1 MIAPNSSR
9 PSIGFSLA
17 VLLTLQLAS
26 AQERPPEKPAPENP
40 AAEKPAAA
48 EPSAKESFAQEPSA
62 NQPPGPKHW
71 AFVAPVK
78 PPAPVIQNVNWS
90 EHAIDRFVLR
100 KLEAAGLAPSPRAS
114 KRTLIRR
121 LGLDLTGLPPT
132 RSEIQE
138 FLADDSQDAYERLVD
153 RLLAKPQY
161 GEHMTRYW
169 LDLVRFAD
177 TNGVHHDH
185 YRELT
190 PYRDWV
196 IRSFNQNL
204 PFDRFAIDQIAGD
217 LYPEPTDDQLIASG
231 FHRLHMIIDRGTA
244 LPEESLARNVIDR
257 VTAFGTAFMGLTV
270 QCAVCHDHKYD
281 PIKQRDFFSLSAFF
295 NNLDGAAETGSRGT
309 DDFRRGLQRPYK
321 NLPSPQQALL
331 LEQLDG
337 KVQAAKQLLDEL
349 QAELQ
354 SLTKNNG
361 DPSASASN
369 GEGSRPGREAAQREL
384 EARSEHAKK
393 QWQALRR
400 ERSTVLM
407 AVPAA
412 MVMKERA
419 EIRPAHI
426 FIRGDYD
433 KLGERVERDTPS
445 FLPAM
450 KPAAQGG
457 HRSRMDL
464 AEWLVDPAHPLTARV
479 CVNRIWQMLF
489 GVGLVKTAEDFGT
502 QGEMP
507 SHPELLD
514 HLSVVFVES
523 GWDCKA
529 LVKQIVLS
537 AVYQQSATAT
547 PEAFERDPGNRL
559 LARGSRFRLD
569 AEVIRDQILS
579 TSGLLNPSLYGKSVK
594 PPQPAGIWKAVTLP
608 DSLPRTYVADTGE
621 KATRRSLYTFWKRG
635 MPPAQMSILNAP
647 TRESCIA
654 RRERTNT
661 PLQALL
667 LLNESEYLKAARH
680 LAVSTRAVG
689 GSSPA
694 ARLLVIYETIT
705 SMLPDVQETDL
716 LLQTVR
722 DLRAMYEREP
732 ALAKQLCDGI
742 ALQDG
747 QSAAELAAWTML
759 VSVIYNLDVVKT
771 RQ

>member
-1 MIAPNSSR
+1 MTAPNLSI
-9 PSIGFSLA
+9 PSIGYSLA
-17 VLLTLQLAS
+17 VLLTMQLA
-26 AQERPPEKPAPENP
+26 A
-40 AAEKPAAA
+40 
-48 EPSAKESFAQEPSA
+48 AQEPPTQA
-62 NQPPGPKHW
+62 QAVQQPAAQQHW
-71 AFVAPVK
+71 AFIAPVQ
-78 PPAPVIQNVNWS
+78 PIAPVTKDSSWS
-90 EHAIDRFVLR
+90 EQPIDRFVMR
-100 KLEAAGLAPSPRAS
+100 KLETAGLAPSPKAS

-121 LGLDLTGLPPT
+121 LGFDLTGLPPT
-132 RSEIQE
+132 RSEIQA
-138 FLADDSQDAYERLVD
+138 FLADDSDDAYERLVN
-153 RLLAKPQY
+153 RLLAKPGY

-204 PFDRFAIDQIAGD
+204 SFDRFAIDQIAGD

-257 VTAFGTAFMGLTV
+257 VTSFGTAFMGLTV

-281 PIKQRDFFSLSAFF
+281 PIEQRDFFSLSAFF
-295 NNLDGAAETGSRGT
+295 NNFDGAPETGSRGT
-309 DDFRRGLQRPYK
+309 VDFRRGLQPPYK
-321 NLPSPQQALL
+321 NFPSAQQALA
-331 LEQLDG
+331 LEEVDG
-337 KVQAAKQLLDEL
+337 KLKAAKQLLDEL
-349 QAELQ
+349 QAEVASLSKSDAGQ
-354 SLTKNNG
+354 SAAETNG
-361 DPSASASN
+361 Q
-369 GEGSRPGREAAQREL
+369 GGSSDRETVQQEL
-384 EARSEHAKK
+384 ETRRKHAKS
-393 QWQALRR
+393 QWQARKR
-400 ERSTVLM
+400 ERSTILM
-407 AVPAA
+407 AIPAA
-412 MVMKERA
+412 MVMKERTK
-419 EIRPAHI
+419 IRQAHI

-445 FLPAM
+445 FLPPM
-450 KPAAQGG
+450 KPAPQDG

-464 AEWLVDPAHPLTARV
+464 GEWLVHPSHPLTARV
-479 CVNRIWQMLF
+479 CVNRIWQQLF

-502 QGEMP
+502 QGEPP

-514 HLSVVFVES
+514 HLSVAFVES

-529 LVKQIVLS
+529 LIKQIVRS
-537 AVYQQSATAT
+537 AAYQQSSNAT
-547 PEAFERDPGNRL
+547 PEAFERDPDNRL

-579 TSGLLNPSLYGKSVK
+579 TSGLLNSTLYGKSVK

-608 DSLPRTYVADTGE
+608 DSLPRTYVADTGD
-621 KATRRSLYTFWKRG
+621 KAMRRSLYTFWKRG
-635 MPPAQMSILNAP
+635 MPPAQMAILNAP

-680 LAVSTRAVG
+680 LARSTRALG
-689 GSSPA
+689 ELTPP
-694 ARLLVIYETIT
+694 ARLAVVYETIT
-705 SMLPDVQETDL
+705 SMIPDAQESDVL
-716 LLQTVR
+716 LRSVR

-732 ALAKQLCDGI
+732 ALAAQLCDGVT
-742 ALQDG
+742 LEDG
-747 QSAAELAAWTML
+747 QSAAELATWTML
-759 VSVIYNLDVVKT
+759 VSIIYNLDVAKT

>member
-1 MIAPNSSR
+1 MTAPNLSF
-9 PSIGFSLA
+9 PSIGYSLA

-26 AQERPPEKPAPENP
+26 AQEPPTQ
-40 AAEKPAAA
+40 AAL
-48 EPSAKESFAQEPSA
+48 AQ
-62 NQPPGPKHW
+62 QHW
-71 AFVAPVK
+71 AFVAPTK
-78 PPAPVIQNVNWS
+78 PATPVLTNSSWS
-90 EHAIDRFVLR
+90 EQAIDRFIMR
-100 KLEAAGLAPSPRAS
+100 KLEAASLKPSPRAS

-121 LGLDLTGLPPT
+121 LGFDLTGLPPS
-132 RSEIQE
+132 RSEIQA
-138 FLADDSQDAYERLVD
+138 FLADDSNDAYERLVD
-153 RLLAKPQY
+153 RLLAKPGY

-204 PFDRFAIDQIAGD
+204 SFDRFTIDQIAGD
-217 LYPEPTDDQLIASG
+217 LYPKPTDDQLIASG

-257 VTAFGTAFMGLTV
+257 VTAVGTAFMGLTV

-281 PIKQRDFFSLSAFF
+281 PIEQRDFFSLSAFF

-309 DDFRRGLQRPYK
+309 QDFRRGLQPPYK
-321 NLPSPQQALL
+321 NFPSAQQALA
-331 LEQLDG
+331 LEGLDG
-337 KVQAAKQLLDEL
+337 KLTVAKQLLDDV
-349 QAELQ
+349 QAEVA
-354 SLTKNNG
+354 SLSKS
-361 DPSASASN
+361 DAEQSASESH
-369 GEGSRPGREAAQREL
+369 GEGGGSDKEAVPPEL
-384 EARSEHAKK
+384 EARRERAKS
-393 QWQALRR
+393 QWQELRR
-400 ERSTVLM
+400 ERDKIMM

-412 MVMKERA
+412 MVMKERT
-419 EIRPAHI
+419 EVRPTHI

-433 KLGERVERDTPS
+433 KLGDRVERDTPG
-445 FLPAM
+445 FLPPM
-450 KPAAQGG
+450 KPVPQGS

-464 AEWLVDPAHPLTARV
+464 AEWLVNPAHPLTARV
-479 CVNRIWQMLF
+479 CVNRIWQQLF

-502 QGEMP
+502 QGEPP
-507 SHPELLD
+507 SHPDLLD
-514 HLSVVFVES
+514 HLSMAFVES

-529 LVKQIVLS
+529 LVKQIVMS
-537 AVYQQSATAT
+537 AAYQQSSKAT
-547 PEAFERDPGNRL
+547 PEAFERDPDNRL

-569 AEVIRDQILS
+569 AEVIRDQILA

-608 DSLPRTYVADTGE
+608 DSLPRTYVADTGD
-621 KATRRSLYTFWKRG
+621 KAMRRSLYTFWKRG
-635 MPPAQMSILNAP
+635 MPPAQMAILNAP

-680 LAVSTRAVG
+680 LACSTLAVDEL
-689 GSSPA
+689 SPA
-694 ARLLVIYETIT
+694 ARLTAVYETIT
-705 SMLPDVQETDL
+705 SMLPDAQESDVL
-716 LLQTVR
+716 LRSVR
-722 DLRAMYEREP
+722 ELLAMYEREP
-732 ALAKQLCDGI
+732 ALAAQMCEGI
-742 ALQDG
+742 TLADG
-747 QSAAELAAWTML
+747 QSTAEVAAWTML
-759 VSVIYNLDVVKT
+759 VSIIYNLDVVKT